1 MRIATSKTDFPNV
14 PRGFWAPR
22 GGLGGALMA
31 PRLSVEPPLEI
42 VSARVRLAVFSVPGG
57 TPPKTPFHPKY
68 TYLQWFL
75 MIFRRTRA
83 RKWEP
88 PGSPLIWRRPP
99 RGGKSAPEKVRAGPP
114 GPNGAPGTSSRAP
127 GTLRAAPRGAQGGHG
142 GIPGSPGGDTGR
154 SLSFC
159 YTSPLILMVFSKC
172 CCGPCFELVFFP

>member
-1 MRIATSKTDFPNV
+1 MRMAASKTKNINV
-14 PRGFWAPR
+14 CRASWAPR

-75 MIFRRTRA
+75 MLFRRTGA
-83 RKWEP
+83 RKWDP

-99 RGGKSAPEKVRAGPP
+99 RGGKRAPEKVRAGPR
-114 GPNGAPGTSSRAP
+114 GPNGAPGTSTRSPGPCAQPPSNVQDAARLR
-127 GTLRAAPRGAQGGHG
+127 GTLWGPIRDPANVQDAARLWG
-142 GIPGSPGGDTGR
+142 T
-154 SLSFC
+154 L
-159 YTSPLILMVFSKC
+159 
-172 CCGPCFELVFFP
+172 